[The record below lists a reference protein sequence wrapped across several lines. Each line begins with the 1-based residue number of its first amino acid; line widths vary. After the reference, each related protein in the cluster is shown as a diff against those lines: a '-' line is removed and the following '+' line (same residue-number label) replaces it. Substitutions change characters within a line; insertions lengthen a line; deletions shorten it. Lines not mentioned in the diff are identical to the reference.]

1 VGINPH
7 NEHEDWDFI
16 KAGNA
21 GLPACSSAT
30 DPGKILSTLPRGM
43 AHVPERRLLTE
54 AEVMI
59 SIFEARFIFNIS
71 VMASR
76 SLLLHQRIFATKPM
90 LLSENSA
97 SFDTWVK
104 VM

>member
-1 VGINPH
+1 
-7 NEHEDWDFI
+7 
-16 KAGNA
+16 
-21 GLPACSSAT
+21 
-30 DPGKILSTLPRGM
+30 M